1 MKTFFSFFF
10 FFFGDHLILAGKT
23 VEIPVKTLFFFVFFW
38 RSHQFSD
45 QTAAFSPSILDFT
58 QPEFRHVGAGPG
70 PTFGSRRPLRPGN
83 TALFEQL
90 SQWWRTVGN
99 TVFDLI
105 GQRFESQTSRSRNER
120 VTARPTGWSRLF
132 IIGFIVPLR
141 PWILFVA
148 YRLFFSAWI
157 VLNKSLTISVLQE
170 RWFSTSEVKPKWL
183 VTKVLLPVTK
193 L

>member
-1 MKTFFSFFF
+1 MIF
-10 FFFGDHLILAGKT
+10 AGKT
-23 VEIPVKTLFFFVFFW
+23 VEIPVKTLFFFFW

-58 QPEFRHVGAGPG
+58 LREFRHVGAGPG
-70 PTFGSRRPLRPGN
+70 PTFDSRRPWRPGN
-83 TALFEQL
+83 TASFEQL

-105 GQRFESQTSRSRNER
+105 SRRFESQTSRSRNKR
-120 VTARPTGWSRLF
+120 VTARPTGWSKLF

-157 VLNKSLTISVLQE
+157 VLNKSLLKYKNYQCFTRALVFLH
-170 RWFSTSEVKPKWL
+170 PKSSPNGY
-183 VTKVLLPVTK
+183 LL
-193 L
+193 

>member
-1 MKTFFSFFF
+1 MKTLS
-10 FFFGDHLILAGKT
+10 
-23 VEIPVKTLFFFVFFW
+23 FFW

-58 QPEFRHVGAGPG
+58 QPEFLYVRAGPG
-70 PTFGSRRPLRPGN
+70 PTFGSRRPGN
-83 TALFEQL
+83 TASFEQL
-90 SQWWRTVGN
+90 SKWWRTVGN

-148 YRLFFSAWI
+148 YRFFFSAWI
-157 VLNKSLTISVLQE
+157 VRNKSLLKYKNYQCFPGALVFDLRSQAQMVTYYNAT
-170 RWFSTSEVKPKWL
+170 TSN
-183 VTKVLLPVTK
+183 
-193 L
+193 